1 MILLKKI
8 LEVLEHFV
16 RFKMT
21 KVAKRRCRRFLS
33 NENQL
38 ILYIISEYNCYEAR
52 KGTNY
57 FITFKNYNSDC
68 RGGMCLIT
76 NPSELRLSENDNR
89 QIASEIKNW
98 LMDFYKQ
105 EQAVE
110 EAKHYEQNRSYKAQ

>member
-1 MILLKKI
+1 MKKI

-105 EQAVE
+105 EQAIE